1 MSSTVSVGG
10 FEVTSSH
17 EGAAA
22 MVESLKPSE
31 ADSDAP
37 KILRDGGQDV
47 EEPDPISKAASELG
61 KKGGEAAAKARKEA
75 LKAKP
80 IKEAKADGKAKPDVA
95 AGVGDEGDGGQDSA
109 DAGESA
115 DTGDDAA
122 ETPEKDSKKG
132 NPRHDPQARVA
143 EATRQAAEAKREAA
157 ELRAR
162 LDRIERERT
171 APPEQRPPAPQAQAP
186 TEKPQAQDYES
197 YEEYLDARD
206 AWRDQES
213 QRRQHAHTLASA
225 RQQEVT
231 GAIDGFKAALSK
243 AGAADPE
250 FGTKIAPEVW
260 ALEPSI
266 AVPPG
271 QPKTAQHWI
280 ADDFLSAP
288 ERAPALMLH
297 LSEHPAELQR
307 IAALSSPRAVT
318 RELAKIEVTLEA
330 RTDAATAGTS
340 PEREVS
346 KANPPVTP
354 VTGSPSVASGP
365 RYREGMSLDEYASSW
380 KPPKR

>member
-80 IKEAKADGKAKPDVA
+80 IKDAPAKE
-95 AGVGDEGDGGQDSA
+95 GDEGKDRA
-109 DAGESA
+109 AATEPANESETEPA
-115 DTGDDAA
+115 NEPTEA
-122 ETPEKDSKKG
+122 ESTKKG

-213 QRRQHAHTLASA
+213 QRRQHAHQQASK

-231 GAIDGFKAALSK
+231 GAIDGFKAALSR

-250 FGTKIAPEVW
+250 FGSKIAPEVW